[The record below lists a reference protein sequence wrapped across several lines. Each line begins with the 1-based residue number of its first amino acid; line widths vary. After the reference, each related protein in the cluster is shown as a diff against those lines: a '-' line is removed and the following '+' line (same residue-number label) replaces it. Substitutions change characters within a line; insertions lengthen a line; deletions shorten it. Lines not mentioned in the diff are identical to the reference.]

1 MFTRGSR
8 YEPIPDAE
16 LVDAEGRTTR
26 YKRMRFIPATPGPL
40 TVAVRE
46 GDRPDLVAHRVFDNA
61 EQFWRL
67 ADVNLEPRSVDLI
80 RVPGRRLRV
89 PGPQG

>member
-8 YEPIPDAE
+8 YEPLGDAE
-16 LVDAEGRTTR
+16 LVDAEGRTLR

-40 TVAVRE
+40 AVQVRD

-67 ADVNLEPRSVDLI
+67 ADVNLTPRPVDLTS
-80 RVPGRRLRV
+80 VVGRRLRV

>member
-8 YEPIPDAE
+8 YESIKDAE
-16 LVDAEGRTTR
+16 LVDRDGRTIR

-40 TVAVRE
+40 GTIVRQ
-46 GDRPDLVAHRVFDNA
+46 GDRPDLVSFRVFDDA

-67 ADVNLEPRSVDLI
+67 ADVNLTPRPVDLTS
-80 RVPGRRLRV
+80 VPGRRIKV